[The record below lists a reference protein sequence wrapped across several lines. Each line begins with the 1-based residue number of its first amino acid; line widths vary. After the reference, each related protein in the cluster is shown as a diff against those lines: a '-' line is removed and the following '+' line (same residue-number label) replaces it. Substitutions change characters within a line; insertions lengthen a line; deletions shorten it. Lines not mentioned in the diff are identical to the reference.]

1 MPGRIVSVLAQAGSK
16 VEKGTPLI
24 VMEAMKMEHTVLAP
38 NAGNV
43 QEVLFS
49 VGDSVTEGAQ
59 LVRLSD
65 G

>member
-1 MPGRIVSVLAQAGSK
+1 
-16 VEKGTPLI
+16 
-24 VMEAMKMEHTVLAP
+24 VMEAMKMEHTILAP

-49 VGDSVTEGAQ
+49 VGDTVTEGAQ